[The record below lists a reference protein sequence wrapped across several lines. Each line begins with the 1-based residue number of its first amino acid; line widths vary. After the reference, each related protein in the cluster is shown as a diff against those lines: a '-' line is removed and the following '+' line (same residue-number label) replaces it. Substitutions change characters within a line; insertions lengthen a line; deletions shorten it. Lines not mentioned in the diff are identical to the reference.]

1 MRNGGSG
8 GQSRAKSTGDES
20 RCALWTK
27 RCARVRALTL
37 QSQEENGTQNLEGA
51 AGDAVTAPAE
61 TRVRGSNGCVTRGNL
76 TSPLASLSTWA
87 K

>member
-1 MRNGGSG
+1 MRDGGRG
-8 GQSRAKSTGDES
+8 ERSRAKSTGDEN

-37 QSQEENGTQNLEGA
+37 QSQEENRTQNLEGA
-51 AGDAVTAPAE
+51 AGDAVTSPAE
-61 TRVRGSNGCVTRGNL
+61 TRVRDSNSCVTRGNL
-76 TSPLASLSTWA
+76 TWPPASLSAWA